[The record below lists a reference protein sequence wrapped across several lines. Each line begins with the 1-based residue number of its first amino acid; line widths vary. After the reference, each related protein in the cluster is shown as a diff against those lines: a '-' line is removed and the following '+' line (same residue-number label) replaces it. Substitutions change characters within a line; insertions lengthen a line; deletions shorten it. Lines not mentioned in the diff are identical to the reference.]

1 MFHFCDHFGVDREQE
16 RELRQWA
23 GTLSD
28 AADREQ
34 RAMGRAILMLL
45 AQIDSLRAELDERS
59 SPPEPD
65 AIAPAPTV
73 DDEAPS
79 EVEADATPRE
89 DTTLVG
95 LRDRLR
101 AMAHRGRS

>member
-1 MFHFCDHFGVDREQE
+1 
-16 RELRQWA
+16 
-23 GTLSD
+23 
-28 AADREQ
+28 
-34 RAMGRAILMLL
+34 
-45 AQIDSLRAELDERS
+45 
-59 SPPEPD
+59 
-65 AIAPAPTV
+65 V